1 MARHLS
7 AMVILAV
14 AAFLTFSFF
23 MSSLGGS
30 DTARTPHGHDLSS
43 EGSSSAGI
51 KTNLGA
57 ISEEVLHGGAIAPKL
72 ENATAKYVSN
82 CSPALRF
89 TSPRLA
95 FPLLAMPR
103 RSCAA
108 LRGSPRYRPQS
119 PIPTAFPDTDRVP
132 RYSRWHERERARAR
146 DLCVR

>member
-82 CSPALRF
+82 CSPALRL

-119 PIPTAFPDTDRVP
+119 PIPTAIPETPGSTR
-132 RYSRWHERERARAR
+132 EKERARETHVFA
-146 DLCVR
+146 D